1 MIYPNVSFLLTCSYL
16 LIYLNIQGSRETIHG
31 SNETWFHRV
40 DTSSTFDTE
49 THDLT
54 TCYMASL
61 VLLLVSFL
69 DICQYLLTL
78 LSLLSLSSF
87 SFIPIIQILV
97 KVKDIKEAKAF
108 NLTIRNIDDILSIK
122 ISKPC

>member
-1 MIYPNVSFLLTCSYL
+1 MKRAC
-16 LIYLNIQGSRETIHG
+16 
-31 SNETWFHRV
+31 HRV

-54 TCYMASL
+54 TRYMALL
-61 VLLLVSFL
+61 VLLLVSFS
-69 DICQYLLTL
+69 DICQYLLVL
-78 LSLLSLSSF
+78 PSLLSLSSF
-87 SFIPIIQILV
+87 YFIPIIQILV

>member
-1 MIYPNVSFLLTCSYL
+1 MKRAFYS
-16 LIYLNIQGSRETIHG
+16 
-31 SNETWFHRV
+31 V
-40 DTSSTFDTE
+40 DNSSTFDTE

-54 TCYMASL
+54 TRYMASL
-61 VLLLVSFL
+61 VLLLVSFS

-78 LSLLSLSSF
+78 LCLLSLSSF
-87 SFIPIIQILV
+87 SFTPIFQILV

-122 ISKPC
+122 IAKPC

>member
-1 MIYPNVSFLLTCSYL
+1 MV
-16 LIYLNIQGSRETIHG
+16 QMKRA
-31 SNETWFHRV
+31 FHCV
-40 DTSSTFDTE
+40 DNSSTFDTE

-54 TCYMASL
+54 TRYMASL
-61 VLLLVSFL
+61 FLLLVSFS

-122 ISKPC
+122 IAKPC